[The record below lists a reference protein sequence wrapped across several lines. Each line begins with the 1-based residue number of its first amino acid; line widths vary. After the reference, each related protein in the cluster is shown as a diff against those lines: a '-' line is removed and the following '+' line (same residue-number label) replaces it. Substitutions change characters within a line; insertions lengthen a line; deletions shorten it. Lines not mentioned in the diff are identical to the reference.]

1 MPEDIKLSYVT
12 GRWTEYMQRVLAH
25 LHETGVSVAD
35 MRRVMQTLPYTQGM
49 EQLLQELSGGS
60 IGGQAASCIILSD
73 RWACWLAV
81 AGWCVSTSQ
90 HSKITCVLLPH
101 MNSLAGVT
109 GEAAGLLPCVVKL
122 VPVWLSACLQQHE
135 VH

>member
-1 MPEDIKLSYVT
+1 VAFDFDHTVVDGNTDTHVITASPSGRLPDDIKSSCVT

-49 EQLLQELSGGS
+49 EQLLQELAGGS

-73 RWACWLAV
+73 R
-81 AGWCVSTSQ
+81 
-90 HSKITCVLLPH
+90 
-101 MNSLAGVT
+101 
-109 GEAAGLLPCVVKL
+109 
-122 VPVWLSACLQQHE
+122 
-135 VH
+135 